1 MSSSTS
7 MYYGYGFEVDQVT
20 TKNIMDFIKNHQ
32 LTLCIYPRECE
43 MFIALHDE
51 DEGILSYDDPNEFF
65 EDWDYSCNVSGQ
77 EGLGA
82 VISNVISRETGVRVE
97 FQKGQDDC
105 GSVPTVLLLETSPW
119 NYNEKEKNLTLDSLI
134 ELLLPYAKELGIDKD
149 DIGFVSIEYYG

>member
-7 MYYGYGFEVDQVT
+7 MYYGYGFEVDKVT
-20 TKNIMDFIKNHQ
+20 TQNIMDFIKNHQ
-32 LTLCIYPRECE
+32 LTLSYPREIE
-43 MFIALHDE
+43 MLVALRDK

-65 EDWDYSCNVSGQ
+65 EDWAYSCNVSGQ

-105 GSVPTVLLLETSPW
+105 GSVPTVLLIEAPPW
-119 NYNEKEKNLTLDSLI
+119 IYNEKEKNLTMDSLT
-134 ELLLPYAKELGIDKD
+134 ELLLPYVKELGMNKE
-149 DIGFVSIEYYG
+149 DIGFVSVEYYG

>member
-7 MYYGYGFEVDQVT
+7 IYYGYGFEVDEVT
-20 TKNIMDFIKNHQ
+20 TQSIMDFMKNHQ
-32 LTLCIYPRECE
+32 LTLSYPREIE
-43 MFIALHDE
+43 MFVALRDK

-65 EDWDYSCNVSGQ
+65 EDWAYSCNVSGQ

-82 VISNVISRETGVRVE
+82 VISNIISRETGIRIE

-105 GSVPTVLLLETSPW
+105 GSVSTVLLLETSPW
-119 NYNEKEKNLTLDSLI
+119 NYNEKEKNLTLDSLMK
-134 ELLLPYAKELGIDKD
+134 LLFPYAKELGIDKD